1 VADATP
7 AEMKAKPGTLE
18 ADGLRVHY
26 LEAGSGEPLIVFPDR
41 DGELFDSLL
50 DKLAG
55 RNRVIAFDLSAGGT
69 ITPRD
74 VAAKLSQGLP
84 RLGVDRYAVMGVAH
98 GASLALAQAIAAPE
112 QIDKLILLSPRFAQS
127 AEAVANLA
135 QVKAP
140 TLALVGTRDASGSV
154 EAGRLCRE
162 KIRVCHLSFVYDA
175 GHAVAADRLE
185 ACVDSIADFLDQGE
199 QFIIFRESQMIRP

>member
-1 VADATP
+1 MADATP

-18 ADGLRVHY
+18 ADGLRVHF

-41 DGELFDSLL
+41 AGELFDSLL

-74 VAAKLSQGLP
+74 VAAKLSQGIP
-84 RLGVDRYAVMGVAH
+84 RLGVDHYVVMGVAH

-135 QVKAP
+135 QVKAA
-140 TLALVGTRDASGSV
+140 TLVLVGTRDTSGSV

-162 KIRVCHLSFVYDA
+162 KIRVCHLSLVYDA

-185 ACVDSIADFLDQGE
+185 ACTDSIADFLEQGE

>member
-1 VADATP
+1 
-7 AEMKAKPGTLE
+7 MKPGTLE

-26 LEAGSGEPLIVFPDR
+26 LEAGSGEPVVVFPDR

-74 VAAKLSQGLP
+74 VAAKLPQGLP

-98 GASLALAQAIAAPE
+98 GAALALAQAIAAPE

-127 AEAVANLA
+127 VEAVANLA

-140 TLALVGTRDASGSV
+140 TLVLVGTRDISGSV

-175 GHAVAADRLE
+175 GQAVAADRLE
-185 ACVDSIADFLDQGE
+185 ACADSIADFLEQGE

>member
-1 VADATP
+1 MAHATP
-7 AEMKAKPGTLE
+7 AERNAKPGTLE

-41 DGELFDSLL
+41 AGELFDSLL

-55 RNRVIAFDLSAGGT
+55 RNRVIALDLAAGGT
-69 ITPRD
+69 IAPRD

-98 GASLALAQAIAAPE
+98 GAALALAQAIAAPE

-140 TLALVGTRDASGSV
+140 TLVLVGTRDTSGSV

-175 GHAVAADRLE
+175 GQAVAADRLE
-185 ACVDSIADFLDQGE
+185 ACADSIADFLDQGE

>member
-55 RNRVIAFDLSAGGT
+55 RSRVIAFDLSAGGT

-74 VAAKLSQGLP
+74 VAAKLSHGLP
-84 RLGVDRYAVMGVAH
+84 RLGVGRYAVMGVGR
-98 GASLALAQAIAAPE
+98 GAALALAQAIAAPE
-112 QIDKLILLSPRFAQS
+112 QIDKLILLSPQFARS
-127 AEAVANLA
+127 TEAVANLA

-140 TLALVGTRDASGSV
+140 TLVLVGTRDASGSI
-154 EAGRLCRE
+154 EGGRLCRE

-175 GHAVAADRLE
+175 GHAVASDRLE
-185 ACVDSIADFLDQGE
+185 ACADPIADFLDQGE

>member
-1 VADATP
+1 VARATSV
-7 AEMKAKPGTLE
+7 EMNAKPGTLE

-26 LEAGSGEPLIVFPDR
+26 LEAGSGEPVVVFPDR

-50 DKLAG
+50 GKLAG

-84 RLGVDRYAVMGVAH
+84 RLGVDHYAVMGVAH
-98 GASLALAQAIAAPE
+98 GAALALAQAIAAPE
-112 QIDKLILLSPRFAQS
+112 QIDKLILLSPQFAQS
-127 AEAVANLA
+127 VEAVANLA
-135 QVKAP
+135 QVKAA
-140 TLALVGTRDASGSV
+140 TLVLVGTRDASGSV

-162 KIRVCHLSFVYDA
+162 KIRVCHLLFVYDA
-175 GHAVAADRLE
+175 GHAVTADRLE
-185 ACVDSIADFLDQGE
+185 ACINSIADFLDQGE

>member
-1 VADATP
+1 MAHATP
-7 AEMKAKPGTLE
+7 AEMKPGTLE

-26 LEAGSGEPLIVFPDR
+26 LEAGSGEPVVVFPDR

-50 DKLAG
+50 GKLAG
-55 RNRVIAFDLSAGGT
+55 CNRVIAFDLSAGGT

-74 VAAKLSQGLP
+74 VAAELSQGLP

-98 GASLALAQAIAAPE
+98 GAALALAQAIVAPE

-140 TLALVGTRDASGSV
+140 TLVLVGTRDTSGSV

-175 GHAVAADRLE
+175 GQAIAADRLE
-185 ACVDSIADFLDQGE
+185 ACADSIADFLEQGE

>member
-50 DKLAG
+50 NKLAG
-55 RNRVIAFDLSAGGT
+55 RSRVIAFDLSAGGT
-69 ITPRD
+69 ITPSD
-74 VAAKLSQGLP
+74 VAAKLSRGLP

-98 GASLALAQAIAAPE
+98 GAALALALEIAAPE
-112 QIDKLILLSPRFAQS
+112 QIDKLILLSPQFARS
-127 AEAVANLA
+127 TEAVANLG

-140 TLALVGTRDASGSV
+140 TLVLVGTRDTSGSV

-185 ACVDSIADFLDQGE
+185 ACVDPIADFLDQGE

>member
-1 VADATP
+1 
-7 AEMKAKPGTLE
+7 MKPGTLE

-41 DGELFDSLL
+41 AGELFDSLL

-55 RNRVIAFDLSAGGT
+55 RNRVIALDLAAGGT
-69 ITPRD
+69 IAPRD

-84 RLGVDRYAVMGVAH
+84 RLGVDCYAVMGVAH
-98 GASLALAQAIAAPE
+98 GAALALAQAIAAPE

-140 TLALVGTRDASGSV
+140 TLVLVGTRDTSGSV

-175 GHAVAADRLE
+175 GQAVAADRLE
-185 ACVDSIADFLDQGE
+185 ACADSIADFLDQGE

>member
-1 VADATP
+1 VAHATP
-7 AEMKAKPGTLE
+7 VEMNAKPGTLE

-26 LEAGSGEPLIVFPDR
+26 LEAGSGEPLVVFPDR

-55 RNRVIAFDLSAGGT
+55 RSRVIAFDLSAGGM

-98 GASLALAQAIAAPE
+98 GAALALAQAIAAPE
-112 QIDKLILLSPRFAQS
+112 QIDKLILLSPRFAQT
-127 AEAVANLA
+127 AEAAANLA

-140 TLALVGTRDASGSV
+140 TLVLVGTRDASGSV

-185 ACVDSIADFLDQGE
+185 ACADSIADFLEQGE

>member
-7 AEMKAKPGTLE
+7 AEMNAKPGTLE

-26 LEAGSGEPLIVFPDR
+26 LEAGSGEPVVVFPDR

-50 DKLAG
+50 GKFAG

-69 ITPRD
+69 IAPRD
-74 VAAKLSQGLP
+74 VAAKLSQGLA

-98 GASLALAQAIAAPE
+98 GAALALAQAIAAPE

-140 TLALVGTRDASGSV
+140 TLVLVGTRDTSGSV

-175 GHAVAADRLE
+175 GQAVAADRLE
-185 ACVDSIADFLDQGE
+185 ACFDSIADFLEQGE

>member
-1 VADATP
+1 VAHATP
-7 AEMKAKPGTLE
+7 AEMKPGTLE

-26 LEAGSGEPLIVFPDR
+26 VEAGSGEPVVVFPDR

-69 ITPRD
+69 ITPHD
-74 VAAKLSQGLP
+74 VAAKLSQGLA

-98 GASLALAQAIAAPE
+98 GAALALAQAIAAPE

-127 AEAVANLA
+127 AEAIANLA
-135 QVKAP
+135 QMKAP
-140 TLALVGTRDASGSV
+140 TLVLVGTRDTSGSV

-175 GHAVAADRLE
+175 GHALAADRLE
-185 ACVDSIADFLDQGE
+185 ACVDSISDFLEQGE
-199 QFIIFRESQMIRP
+199 QFIICRESQMIRP

>member
-1 VADATP
+1 
-7 AEMKAKPGTLE
+7 
-18 ADGLRVHY
+18 
-26 LEAGSGEPLIVFPDR
+26 
-41 DGELFDSLL
+41 
-50 DKLAG
+50 
-55 RNRVIAFDLSAGGT
+55 
-69 ITPRD
+69 
-74 VAAKLSQGLP
+74 
-84 RLGVDRYAVMGVAH
+84 MGVAH

-135 QVKAP
+135 QVKVP
-140 TLALVGTRDASGSV
+140 TLVLVGTRDTSGSV

-175 GHAVAADRLE
+175 GQAVAADRLE

>member
-1 VADATP
+1 
-7 AEMKAKPGTLE
+7 MKPGTLE

-26 LEAGSGEPLIVFPDR
+26 VEAGSGEPVVVFPDR

-69 ITPRD
+69 ITPHD

-84 RLGVDRYAVMGVAH
+84 RLGVDRYAVMGVAR
-98 GASLALAQAIAAPE
+98 GAALALAQAIAAPE

-127 AEAVANLA
+127 AEAIANMA

-140 TLALVGTRDASGSV
+140 TLVLVGTRDTSGSV

-175 GHAVAADRLE
+175 GHALAADRLE
-185 ACVDSIADFLDQGE
+185 ACVDSIADFLEQGE

>member
-1 VADATP
+1 MADATP

-41 DGELFDSLL
+41 EGELFDSLL

-55 RNRVIAFDLSAGGT
+55 RNRVIAFDLSSGGT
-69 ITPRD
+69 IAPRD
-74 VAAKLSQGLP
+74 IAAKLSQGLP

-112 QIDKLILLSPRFAQS
+112 QIDKLILLSPQFAQS
-127 AEAVANLA
+127 AEVLANLA

-140 TLALVGTRDASGSV
+140 TLVLVGTRDASGSI

-162 KIRVCHLSFVYDA
+162 KIRVCHLAFVYDA

-185 ACVDSIADFLDQGE
+185 ACVDSIADFLAQGE

>member
-1 VADATP
+1 
-7 AEMKAKPGTLE
+7 MKPGTLE

-26 LEAGSGEPLIVFPDR
+26 LEAGAGAPVVVFPDR

-74 VAAKLSQGLP
+74 VAAKLSQGLA

-98 GASLALAQAIAAPE
+98 GAALALPQAIAAPQ
-112 QIDKLILLSPRFAQS
+112 QIDNLLLFSRRFRQS
-127 AEAVANLA
+127 AHAVANLA
-135 QVKAP
+135 QREAP
-140 TLALVGTRDASGSV
+140 QLVRQRPNGLARARG
-154 EAGRLCRE
+154 CRE
-162 KIRVCHLSFVYDA
+162 ARHRAVNPVCQ
-175 GHAVAADRLE
+175 R
-185 ACVDSIADFLDQGE
+185 ACHP
-199 QFIIFRESQMIRP
+199 R

>member
-1 VADATP
+1 MP

-26 LEAGSGEPLIVFPDR
+26 FEAGSGEPMIVFPDR

-50 DKLAG
+50 DKLAE

-74 VAAKLSQGLP
+74 VAAKLSHGLP
-84 RLGVDRYAVMGVAH
+84 RLGVDRYAVMGVAA

-112 QIDKLILLSPRFAQS
+112 QIDKLILLSPQFARS
-127 AEAVANLA
+127 TEAVANLA

-140 TLALVGTRDASGSV
+140 TLVLVGTRDASGSI
-154 EAGRLCRE
+154 EGGRLCRE

-175 GHAVAADRLE
+175 GHAVASDRLE
-185 ACVDSIADFLDQGE
+185 ACADPIADFLDQGE

>member
-1 VADATP
+1 VAHAMP
-7 AEMKAKPGTLE
+7 AEMKPGTLE

-26 LEAGSGEPLIVFPDR
+26 LEAGSGEPVVVFPDR

-74 VAAKLSQGLP
+74 VAAKLSQGLA
-84 RLGVDRYAVMGVAH
+84 RLGVDRYAVMGVAQ
-98 GASLALAQAIAAPE
+98 GAALALAQAIAAPE

-127 AEAVANLA
+127 VEAVANLA

-140 TLALVGTRDASGSV
+140 TLVLVGTRDTSGSV

-175 GHAVAADRLE
+175 GQAVAADRLE